1 MTCLQNFSTNQH
13 ITTKTNDNNKKQV
26 AKNKPEATCH
36 MARFALLLVVRVRVL
51 PPTSQKFAHSPIA
64 LHTIWKTLYDN

>member
-36 MARFALLLVVRVRVL
+36 MARFALLLVVRVSIA
-51 PPTSQKFAHSPIA
+51 PYYPKICSFPYTPSHHSENPVP
-64 LHTIWKTLYDN
+64 